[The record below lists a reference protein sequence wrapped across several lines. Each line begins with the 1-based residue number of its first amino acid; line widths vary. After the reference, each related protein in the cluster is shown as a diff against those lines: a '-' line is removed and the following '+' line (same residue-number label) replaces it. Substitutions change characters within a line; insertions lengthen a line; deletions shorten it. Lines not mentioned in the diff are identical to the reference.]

1 MLFIIFVQ
9 KFNESETGVKWQLI
23 ITVSLKKLSCR
34 KQVALCSVLLTAE

>member
-23 ITVSLKKLSCR
+23 ITVSLKKAQLSQAGR
-34 KQVALCSVLLTAE
+34 AMLRVIDR